1 MTLILNQ
8 VSYLRDICFIKLVK
22 MKTVIKDEELEVELQ
37 ELYLTGKQWL
47 SDLEFL
53 ESEERFL
60 REQLTGTT
68 ASGGANLLSRLDDA
82 TLIRTALAGN
92 IEEFMNK
99 LEPLIVNT
107 DSVLHL
113 ALVEDFVGLQSAV
126 HNALAV
132 LKGIKYALIENRRAA

>member
-1 MTLILNQ
+1 
-8 VSYLRDICFIKLVK
+8 

-68 ASGGANLLSRLDDA
+68 TSGGADLLARLNDA

-113 ALVEDFVGLQSAV
+113 ALVEDFVGLEAAV